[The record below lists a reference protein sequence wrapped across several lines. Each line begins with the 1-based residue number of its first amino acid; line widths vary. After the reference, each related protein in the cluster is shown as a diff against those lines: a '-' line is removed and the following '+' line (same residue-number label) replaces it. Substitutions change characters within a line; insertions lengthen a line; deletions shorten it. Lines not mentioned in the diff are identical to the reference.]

1 MLIETSF
8 PSGSTVSFTM
18 LKLRAAKVLLMSVTS
33 QTYSLT
39 RTIMS
44 EQWWCT
50 GQEQTAPRF
59 REVLRLK
66 VSTNIVNTWETLD
79 ISQFFSHRL
88 IY

>member
-8 PSGSTVSFTM
+8 PSGSTRSFTM

-33 QTYSLT
+33 RTYSLM
-39 RTIMS
+39 RLIMS

-59 REVLRLK
+59 REVLRLE
-66 VSTNIVNTWETLD
+66 VSTNIVST
-79 ISQFFSHRL
+79 
-88 IY
+88 